1 MKKYSVLFLIIV
13 GCTVSPL
20 YQQKGSDESHIC
32 VDVIAER
39 DGQQLRRYL
48 KNNLRDI
55 PLSSQEYRL
64 TVTLK
69 TIEKQ
74 FAEMTDESAQRVEI
88 RHIAHV
94 ILRNSQ
100 KQTVFED
107 DVVATS
113 SNNISSGHGD
123 VIFSLYGRNN
133 RNLLKELSTRITE
146 CIRMRMENDKS
157 PVRKNEK

>member
-1 MKKYSVLFLIIV
+1 MKYGVFFLMLT
-13 GCTVSPL
+13 GCVISPL
-20 YQQKGSDESHIC
+20 YQNDNVGESRVHI
-32 VDVIAER
+32 DIIAER

-48 KNNLRDI
+48 KDNLRDI
-55 PLSSQEYRL
+55 PFPQEYRL

-88 RHIAHV
+88 RHVAHV
-94 ILRNSQ
+94 ILRNQQ
-100 KQTVFED
+100 KQIVFD
-107 DVVATS
+107 GDITAAS

-133 RNLLKELSTRITE
+133 RNLLKELSIRITE
-146 CIRMRMENDKS
+146 QLRVSLYNLKH
-157 PVRKNEK
+157 K

>member
-1 MKKYSVLFLIIV
+1 MKKYSAIFLMLV
-13 GCTVSPL
+13 GCAVSPL
-20 YQQKGSDESHIC
+20 YQQDKPAESHVY

-55 PLSSQEYRL
+55 PFSSQKYRL

-69 TIEKQ
+69 TVERQ

-94 ILRNSQ
+94 ILRNSG
-100 KQTVFED
+100 KQIVFED
-107 DVVATS
+107 DIIAAS

-133 RNLLKELSTRITE
+133 RNLLKELSIRIVE
-146 CIRMRMENDKS
+146 QIRMRLE
-157 PVRKNEK
+157 NEKNSAR

>member
-1 MKKYSVLFLIIV
+1 MKKYSALFLMLV

-20 YQQKGSDESHIC
+20 YQQNSSDESHVYI
-32 VDVIAER
+32 DVIAER

-55 PLSSQEYRL
+55 PFSSQEYRL
-64 TVTLK
+64 TVTLR

-100 KQTVFED
+100 NQIVFED
-107 DVVATS
+107 DIVATS

-133 RNLLKELSTRITE
+133 RNLLKELSIRITE
-146 CIRMRMENDKS
+146 CIRMRMESDES
-157 PVRKNEK
+157 SVRKNEE